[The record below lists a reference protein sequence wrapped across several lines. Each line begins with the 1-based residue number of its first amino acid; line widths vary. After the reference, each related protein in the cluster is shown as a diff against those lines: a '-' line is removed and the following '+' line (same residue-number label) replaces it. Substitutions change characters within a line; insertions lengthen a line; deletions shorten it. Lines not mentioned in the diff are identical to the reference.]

1 MNITI
6 ENAEKMIGEYECLIE
21 EVMLMPFDMDEV
33 GDYTY
38 YPATRDMPS
47 ERSSDTIDD
56 ICWTIEDIRSFYD
69 NEFQE
74 FCEVL
79 EETPKWKLAE
89 SFESSF
95 GDMMA
100 FLGRT
105 DWYLM

>member
-6 ENAEKMIGEYECLIE
+6 ENAEKMIGEYENLIQ
-21 EVMLMPFDMDEV
+21 EVLFMPFYMEDV